1 MILRKPYAFLIK
13 HFKLIHIILSAC
25 IFYLIYR
32 TGLMINFINTYI
44 DKTISVV
51 GNDIVASLFNIGIIL
66 LPILIVIFSA
76 ILLAVMTLK
85 DKPRLFY
92 IITIIVELA
101 IFVVYLYAYSTFSNM
116 EETIVDMRTV
126 KALRDLLVYVIIA
139 QSAFSIF
146 SLIRG
151 VGFDIRKF
159 NFGNDLH
166 ELEISIEDNEE
177 FEIAVDFDLNDKKRT
192 GKRIIRYIKYW
203 VREHKIFVS
212 IALTSLIVIS
222 TGYLCIN
229 YMINHKT
236 YPQGK
241 TLTMNGFSMTV
252 MNSYIINSDIKG
264 NNITGKEAYLV
275 VVDLKV
281 RCLEKKPKVLST
293 GALELNIAGDIYHHT
308 NKYNYQ
314 LIDLGVT
321 YNNQTIGNNE
331 QRYLL
336 VYEIPATSY
345 TSKMK
350 VGFRDTIREKTTY
363 ISLNLTR
370 FSKKKEKEKYTI
382 GQTLNFKNSTLGKT
396 TLKINSYEIRNK
408 FTLKYTYCS
417 PRNRCI
423 KSVEYLTPN
432 LFNSNYNKSLL
443 RLDAELMLDSELATT
458 EIKDLYTLMKVFA
471 KIEYEIDGKTKY
483 QNVYLGSVKSS
494 KIKQENVYYIEVFQ
508 EIKIADR
515 IAIVF
520 TVRDKEYKYYL
531 K

>member
-281 RCLEKKPKVLST
+281 RCLEKKPK
-293 GALELNIAGDIYHHT
+293 GYPDRCG
-308 NKYNYQ
+308 NK
-314 LIDLGVT
+314 
-321 YNNQTIGNNE
+321 
-331 QRYLL
+331 
-336 VYEIPATSY
+336 
-345 TSKMK
+345 
-350 VGFRDTIREKTTY
+350 
-363 ISLNLTR
+363 
-370 FSKKKEKEKYTI
+370 
-382 GQTLNFKNSTLGKT
+382 
-396 TLKINSYEIRNK
+396 
-408 FTLKYTYCS
+408 
-417 PRNRCI
+417 
-423 KSVEYLTPN
+423 
-432 LFNSNYNKSLL
+432 L
-443 RLDAELMLDSELATT
+443 R
-458 EIKDLYTLMKVFA
+458 
-471 KIEYEIDGKTKY
+471 
-483 QNVYLGSVKSS
+483 
-494 KIKQENVYYIEVFQ
+494 
-508 EIKIADR
+508 
-515 IAIVF
+515 
-520 TVRDKEYKYYL
+520 
-531 K
+531 